1 VRVIDFDGGQVGIL
15 PTREAL
21 RMAQENGYD
30 LVEVSPNS
38 RPPVC
43 KIMDYGKYKYQ
54 LSKKERSSRKK
65 QHTIQLKE
73 MKLRPKIEEHDYQ
86 FKSKHIREFL
96 SEGNKVKVFVVFR
109 GREMTRREFGAR
121 ILERLQNDLS
131 DIGIV
136 QQPPKMEG
144 RNLTMIL
151 VPTQSKGA
159 KDA

>member
-1 VRVIDFDGGQVGIL
+1 MIDFDGGQIGIL
-15 PTREAL
+15 STRDAL
-21 RMAQENGYD
+21 RLAEERGYD

-54 LSKKERSSRKK
+54 LSKKERISRKR

-86 FKSKHIREFL
+86 FKAKHIREFL
-96 SEGNKVKVFVVFR
+96 GEGNKVKIFVVFR
-109 GREMTRREFGAR
+109 GREMAHREFGTR

-131 DIGIV
+131 DIGAV
-136 QQPPKMEG
+136 QQPPKLEG

-151 VPTQSKGA
+151 IPTLNRGT

>member
-1 VRVIDFDGGQVGIL
+1 VIDFDGSQIGIL

-21 RMAQENGYD
+21 RLANERGYD
-30 LVEVSPNS
+30 LVEVSPNA

-54 LSKKERSSRKK
+54 LSKKEKVSRKK
-65 QHTIQLKE
+65 QHIIQMKE

-86 FKSKHIREFL
+86 FKAKHIREFL
-96 SEGNKVKVFVVFR
+96 AEGNKVKVFVVFR
-109 GREMTRREFGAR
+109 GREMVHREFGTR
-121 ILERLQNDLS
+121 ILERLQDDLS
-131 DIGIV
+131 DVGTV
-136 QQPPKMEG
+136 QQPPKLEG

-151 VPTQSKGA
+151 ISTLNKGA